1 MMETELASE
10 TLAVLNKLMW
20 LSGQEDFIAFYTFC
34 LMHLWYQL
42 ILGRMLLIIIVPASR
57 AVTVFQF
64 IFWHFCEFRL
74 VKFSPNSLVWIIN

>member
-1 MMETELASE
+1 METELVSE
-10 TLAVLNKLMW
+10 TLAVLNKLLW
-20 LSGQEDFIAFYTFC
+20 LSAREDFIAFYTFC

-57 AVTVFQF
+57 AMTAFQF
-64 IFWHFCEFRL
+64 IFWCFCEFRL